1 MQVCEKNENSA
12 DIEGRIE
19 IRKNLKAP
27 VKNGEVIGRIVY
39 YIGERPIGNVSLI
52 AAENVRK
59 NRYIDF
65 LKKMW
70 YNYVL

>member
-1 MQVCEKNENSA
+1 MFFRSRTDSEKS
-12 DIEGRIE
+12 DSPLG
-19 IRKNLKAP
+19 LT